1 MGDIHFSSG
10 NAPSFL
16 ALSGSFSREDGQ
28 ENALSKK
35 LPLPAPFVCLDEDK
49 PASIV
54 ERAIWLALPLSTTS
68 LNIGEERET
77 KDNHLSFACGDTSE
91 R

>member
-1 MGDIHFSSG
+1 MGTGSVTTTGWNFFLSTLGRVGDIHFSSG

-35 LPLPAPFVCLDEDK
+35 LPLSRSF
-49 PASIV
+49 
-54 ERAIWLALPLSTTS
+54 RLS
-68 LNIGEERET
+68 
-77 KDNHLSFACGDTSE
+77 
-91 R
+91 